1 MLLAFWL
8 GPDKTVLVSGHFK
21 RPSNGQL
28 SLNAVKKWSFVDL
41 WQVVTSIAGIKRVIP
56 PMVPSNGPNV
66 MQTYDI
72 IMLII
77 LASAAIFG
85 AIKGFAWQVASLA
98 SIVVSYFVANHFR
111 HDVAKHINAQP
122 PWNVFL
128 AMLLLYFGTSLA
140 IWLVFRMISSSIDK
154 IRLKEFDRQLG
165 AGLGLLKGAVL
176 CCIVTMFAM
185 TLLGPNQ
192 KTVIAR
198 SKSGQYIAQAL
209 AHAGSIMPPEVKE
222 VIGPYI
228 ANVERQLEQ
237 GRAPEGFPV
246 PLDLQGANGTSLGN
260 DLMRGIG
267 LEANP
272 GQSGNGQTTQGGGI
286 LERFLGT
293 SPRTQ
298 PAPQATPQNFPQ
310 GNPPSGSTNT
320 WYGNDILPTVPSPAP
335 RQPLPNQPIL
345 PNQGIPGGT
354 PVLPPLP
361 F

>member
-1 MLLAFWL
+1 
-8 GPDKTVLVSGHFK
+8 
-21 RPSNGQL
+21 
-28 SLNAVKKWSFVDL
+28 
-41 WQVVTSIAGIKRVIP
+41 
-56 PMVPSNGPNV
+56 

-98 SIVVSYFVANHFR
+98 SIFVSYIVASHFR

-165 AGLGLLKGAVL
+165 AALGLLKGAAL

-192 KTVIAR
+192 KTLIAR
-198 SKSGQYIAQAL
+198 SRSGQYIAQAL
-209 AHAGSIMPPEVKE
+209 AHAGSLMPAEVKE

-228 ANVERQLEQ
+228 VNVERQLEQ
-237 GRAPEGFPV
+237 GRAPEGFPMPV
-246 PLDLQGANGTSLGN
+246 DVQGANGTSLGN

-267 LEANP
+267 LE
-272 GQSGNGQTTQGGGI
+272 GGNGQNGNGQATSAGGI

-293 SPRTQ
+293 SPRSA
-298 PAPQATPQNFPQ
+298 PAPQRNNYPPATGTTGGQL
-310 GNPPSGSTNT
+310 PPPGGTNT
-320 WYGNDILPTVPSPAP
+320 WYGNDILPAAP
-335 RQPLPNQPIL
+335 IPGAPQPIPNQPA
-345 PNQGIPGGT
+345 PSVPSST

>member
-1 MLLAFWL
+1 
-8 GPDKTVLVSGHFK
+8 
-21 RPSNGQL
+21 
-28 SLNAVKKWSFVDL
+28 
-41 WQVVTSIAGIKRVIP
+41 
-56 PMVPSNGPNV
+56 MVPSNGPFA

-98 SIVVSYFVANHFR
+98 SIFVSYIVASHFR

-165 AGLGLLKGAVL
+165 AGLGLLKGAAL

-192 KTVIAR
+192 KTLIAR
-198 SKSGQYIAQAL
+198 SRSGQYIAQAL
-209 AHAGSIMPPEVKE
+209 AHAGSLMPAEVKE

-228 ANVERQLEQ
+228 VNVERELEQ
-237 GRAPEGFPV
+237 GRAPEGFPMPV
-246 PLDLQGANGTSLGN
+246 DVQGVNGTSLGN

-267 LEANP
+267 LE
-272 GQSGNGQTTQGGGI
+272 GGNGQNGNNQATSAGGI

-293 SPRTQ
+293 SPRSAPSPQ
-298 PAPQATPQNFPQ
+298 RNNYPPATGTPGGQL
-310 GNPPSGSTNT
+310 PPPGGTNT
-320 WYGNDILPTVPSPAP
+320 WYGNDILPSAPIPGTPQPFPTQPAPSVPS
-335 RQPLPNQPIL
+335 
-345 PNQGIPGGT
+345 GIPA
-354 PVLPPLP
+354 LPPLP

>member
-1 MLLAFWL
+1 
-8 GPDKTVLVSGHFK
+8 
-21 RPSNGQL
+21 
-28 SLNAVKKWSFVDL
+28 
-41 WQVVTSIAGIKRVIP
+41 
-56 PMVPSNGPNV
+56 

-98 SIVVSYFVANHFR
+98 SIFVSYIVASHFR

-165 AGLGLLKGAVL
+165 AGLGLLKGAAL

-192 KTVIAR
+192 KTLIAR
-198 SKSGQYIAQAL
+198 SRSGQYIAQAL
-209 AHAGSIMPPEVKE
+209 AHAGSLMPAEVKE

-228 ANVERQLEQ
+228 VNVERELEQ
-237 GRAPEGFPV
+237 GRAPEGFPMPV
-246 PLDLQGANGTSLGN
+246 DVQGVNGTSLGN

-267 LEANP
+267 LE
-272 GQSGNGQTTQGGGI
+272 GGNGQNGNNQATSAGGI

-293 SPRTQ
+293 SPRSAPSPQ
-298 PAPQATPQNFPQ
+298 RNNYPPATGTPGGQL
-310 GNPPSGSTNT
+310 PPPGGTNT
-320 WYGNDILPTVPSPAP
+320 WYGNDILPSAPIPGTPQPFPTQPAPSVPS
-335 RQPLPNQPIL
+335 
-345 PNQGIPGGT
+345 GIPA
-354 PVLPPLP
+354 LPPLP

>member
-1 MLLAFWL
+1 
-8 GPDKTVLVSGHFK
+8 
-21 RPSNGQL
+21 
-28 SLNAVKKWSFVDL
+28 
-41 WQVVTSIAGIKRVIP
+41 
-56 PMVPSNGPNV
+56 MVPSNGPFA

-98 SIVVSYFVANHFR
+98 SIFVSYIVASHFR

-128 AMLLLYFGTSLA
+128 AMLLLYFGTSLT

-165 AGLGLLKGAVL
+165 AGLGLLKGAAL

-192 KTVIAR
+192 KTLIAR
-198 SKSGQYIAQAL
+198 SRSGQYIAQAL
-209 AHAGSIMPPEVKE
+209 AHAGSLMPAEVKE

-228 ANVERQLEQ
+228 VNVERQLEQ
-237 GRAPEGFPV
+237 GRAPEGFPMPV
-246 PLDLQGANGTSLGN
+246 DVQGANGTSFGN

-267 LEANP
+267 LE
-272 GQSGNGQTTQGGGI
+272 GGNGQNGNGQATSAGGI

-293 SPRTQ
+293 SPRSAPSPQ
-298 PAPQATPQNFPQ
+298 RNNYPPATGTTGGQL
-310 GNPPSGSTNT
+310 PPPGGTNT
-320 WYGNDILPTVPSPAP
+320 WYGNDILPATPIPGAP
-335 RQPLPNQPIL
+335 QPIPNQPA
-345 PNQGIPGGT
+345 PSVPSGT

>member
-1 MLLAFWL
+1 
-8 GPDKTVLVSGHFK
+8 
-21 RPSNGQL
+21 
-28 SLNAVKKWSFVDL
+28 
-41 WQVVTSIAGIKRVIP
+41 
-56 PMVPSNGPNV
+56 

-85 AIKGFAWQVASLA
+85 AIKGFAWQVASFA

-165 AGLGLLKGAVL
+165 AGMGLLKGAAL

-198 SKSGQYIAQAL
+198 SRSGQYIAQAL

-246 PLDLQGANGTSLGN
+246 PLDYQGANGTSLGN

-267 LEANP
+267 LE
-272 GQSGNGQTTQGGGI
+272 GGNGQNPNAQNPNGQSASNGGI

-293 SPRTQ
+293 SPRYSPVPQ
-298 PAPQATPQNFPQ
+298 ASPQNLPQATA
-310 GNPPSGSTNT
+310 PSGSTNT
-320 WYGNDILPTVPSPAP
+320 WYGNDILPTAPAAP
-335 RQPLPNQPIL
+335 PKQPLPNQPNQPYQ
-345 PNQGIPGGT
+345 PNQGFPNGT

>member
-1 MLLAFWL
+1 
-8 GPDKTVLVSGHFK
+8 
-21 RPSNGQL
+21 
-28 SLNAVKKWSFVDL
+28 
-41 WQVVTSIAGIKRVIP
+41 
-56 PMVPSNGPNV
+56 MVPSNGPNA

-98 SIVVSYFVANHFR
+98 SIVVSYFVANYFR

-165 AGLGLLKGAVL
+165 AGFGLLKGAVL

-192 KTVIAR
+192 KTFIAR
-198 SKSGQYIAQAL
+198 SRSGQYIAQAL

-246 PLDLQGANGTSLGN
+246 PLDFQGANGTSLGN

-267 LEANP
+267 LEGAK
-272 GQSGNGQTTQGGGI
+272 GQNRNGQPASNGGI

-293 SPRTQ
+293 SPRAV
-298 PAPQATPQNFPQ
+298 PAPQSAPATQSAPLNFPQ
-310 GNPPSGSTNT
+310 AAQPSGSTNT
-320 WYGNDILPTVPSPAP
+320 WYGNDILPTAPGAPP
-335 RQPLPNQPIL
+335 RQPLPSPPNQPYQ

>member
-1 MLLAFWL
+1 
-8 GPDKTVLVSGHFK
+8 
-21 RPSNGQL
+21 
-28 SLNAVKKWSFVDL
+28 
-41 WQVVTSIAGIKRVIP
+41 
-56 PMVPSNGPNV
+56 MVPSNGPFA

-98 SIVVSYFVANHFR
+98 SIFVSYIVASHFR

-165 AGLGLLKGAVL
+165 AGLGLLKGAAL

-192 KTVIAR
+192 KTLIAR
-198 SKSGQYIAQAL
+198 SRSGQYIAQAL
-209 AHAGSIMPPEVKE
+209 AHAGSLMPAEVKE

-228 ANVERQLEQ
+228 VNVERELEQ
-237 GRAPEGFPV
+237 GRAPEGFPMPV
-246 PLDLQGANGTSLGN
+246 DVQGANGTSLGN

-267 LEANP
+267 LE
-272 GQSGNGQTTQGGGI
+272 GGNGQNGNNQATSAGGI

-293 SPRTQ
+293 SPRSA
-298 PAPQATPQNFPQ
+298 PAPQRNNYPPATGTIGGQL
-310 GNPPSGSTNT
+310 PPPGGTNT
-320 WYGNDILPTVPSPAP
+320 WYGNDILPAAP
-335 RQPLPNQPIL
+335 ISGAPQPIPNQPA
-345 PNQGIPGGT
+345 PSVPSGT

>member
-1 MLLAFWL
+1 
-8 GPDKTVLVSGHFK
+8 
-21 RPSNGQL
+21 
-28 SLNAVKKWSFVDL
+28 
-41 WQVVTSIAGIKRVIP
+41 
-56 PMVPSNGPNV
+56 MVPSNGPSA

-98 SIVVSYFVANHFR
+98 SIFVSYIVASHFR

-165 AGLGLLKGAVL
+165 AGLGLLKGAAL

-192 KTVIAR
+192 KTLIAR
-198 SKSGQYIAQAL
+198 SRSGQYIAQAL
-209 AHAGSIMPPEVKE
+209 AHAGSLMPAEVKE

-228 ANVERQLEQ
+228 VNVERQLEQ
-237 GRAPEGFPV
+237 GRAPEGFPMPV
-246 PLDLQGANGTSLGN
+246 DVQGANGTSLGN

-267 LEANP
+267 LE
-272 GQSGNGQTTQGGGI
+272 GGNGQNGNGQATSAGGI

-293 SPRTQ
+293 SPRSA
-298 PAPQATPQNFPQ
+298 PAPQKNNYPPATGTPGGQL
-310 GNPPSGSTNT
+310 PPPGGTNT
-320 WYGNDILPTVPSPAP
+320 WYGNDILPAAP
-335 RQPLPNQPIL
+335 IPGAPQPIPNQPA
-345 PNQGIPGGT
+345 PSVPSGT

>member
-1 MLLAFWL
+1 ML
-8 GPDKTVLVSGHFK
+8 
-21 RPSNGQL
+21 PSNGL
-28 SLNAVKKWSFVDL
+28 
-41 WQVVTSIAGIKRVIP
+41 TT
-56 PMVPSNGPNV
+56 

-72 IMLII
+72 LMLII

-98 SIVVSYFVANHFR
+98 SIVVSYFVANYFR
-111 HDVAKHINAQP
+111 YDVAKHINAQP

-128 AMLLLYFGTSLA
+128 AMLLLFFGTSLA
-140 IWLVFRMISSSIDK
+140 IWLIFRMVSSSIDK

-165 AGLGLLKGAVL
+165 AGFGLIKGAAM
-176 CCIVTMFAM
+176 CCVVTMFAM

-192 KTVIAR
+192 KTAIAR
-198 SKSGQYIAQAL
+198 SRSGQYISQAL

-228 ANVERQLEQ
+228 ANVERELEQ

-246 PLDLQGANGTSLGN
+246 PVEFQGANGTNLGN

-267 LEANP
+267 LQGLN
-272 GQSGNGQTTQGGGI
+272 GQNGNGQATSAGGI
-286 LERFLGT
+286 LDRFLGT
-293 SPRTQ
+293 
-298 PAPQATPQNFPQ
+298 
-310 GNPPSGSTNT
+310 NPPATGTPGGQLPPPGGTNT
-320 WYGNDILPTVPSPAP
+320 WYGNDILPSAP
-335 RQPLPNQPIL
+335 LPGTPQPIPNQPA
-345 PNQGIPGGT
+345 PSVPSGI

>member
-1 MLLAFWL
+1 MA
-8 GPDKTVLVSGHFK
+8 PT
-21 RPSNGQL
+21 
-28 SLNAVKKWSFVDL
+28 
-41 WQVVTSIAGIKRVIP
+41 
-56 PMVPSNGPNV
+56 NGPYA

-98 SIVVSYFVANHFR
+98 SIVVSYFVANYFR
-111 HDVAKHINAQP
+111 NDVAKYINAQP

-128 AMLLLYFGTSLA
+128 AMLLLFFGTSLA
-140 IWLVFRMISSSIDK
+140 IWLVFRMISASIDK

-165 AGLGLLKGAVL
+165 AGFGLIKGAAM

-192 KTVIAR
+192 KNAIAR
-198 SKSGQYIAQAL
+198 SRSGQYIAQAL
-209 AHAGSIMPPEVKE
+209 AHAGSIMPAEVKE

-237 GRAPEGFPV
+237 GRTAEGFPV
-246 PLDLQGANGTSLGN
+246 PVEFQGANGTNLGN

-267 LEANP
+267 LEGSSNP
-272 GQSGNGQTTQGGGI
+272 NGYGPAPSSGGI

-293 SPRTQ
+293 SPKSSPIPSNPIPQ
-298 PAPQATPQNFPQ
+298 NVPQVLPQAGYPPTQTRPTSQIPPQN
-310 GNPPSGSTNT
+310 GTNT
-320 WYGNDILPTVPSPAP
+320 WYGNDILPSA
-335 RQPLPNQPIL
+335 PLPNQPAPGPINPGL
-345 PNQGIPGGT
+345 PNGT

>member
-1 MLLAFWL
+1 ML
-8 GPDKTVLVSGHFK
+8 
-21 RPSNGQL
+21 
-28 SLNAVKKWSFVDL
+28 
-41 WQVVTSIAGIKRVIP
+41 
-56 PMVPSNGPNV
+56 PSNGPYV

-72 IMLII
+72 IMLIF

-98 SIVVSYFVANHFR
+98 SIVLSYFVANYFR
-111 HDVAKHINAQP
+111 NDVAKYINAQP

-154 IRLKEFDRQLG
+154 IKLKEFDRQLG
-165 AGLGLLKGAVL
+165 AGFGLLKGAVM

-185 TLLGPNQ
+185 TLLGPTQ
-192 KTVIAR
+192 KTMIAR

-209 AHAGSIMPPEVKE
+209 SHAGSIMPPEVKE

-237 GRAPEGFPV
+237 GRTQEGFPV
-246 PLDLQGANGTSLGN
+246 PVDVQGANGTSFGN

-267 LEANP
+267 MDSTGNSGAN
-272 GQSGNGQTTQGGGI
+272 GSATSTGGI

-293 SPRTQ
+293 SPRT
-298 PAPQATPQNFPQ
+298 APPTQGPPQGALPQNPTSQ
-310 GNPPSGSTNT
+310 PRQLPPPNTSNT
-320 WYGNDILPTVPSPAP
+320 WYGNDILPA
-335 RQPLPNQPIL
+335 QPLPNQPIPSQPNSNL
-345 PNQGIPGGT
+345 PGST

>member
-1 MLLAFWL
+1 
-8 GPDKTVLVSGHFK
+8 
-21 RPSNGQL
+21 
-28 SLNAVKKWSFVDL
+28 
-41 WQVVTSIAGIKRVIP
+41 
-56 PMVPSNGPNV
+56 

-98 SIVVSYFVANHFR
+98 SIFVSYIVASHFR

-165 AGLGLLKGAVL
+165 AGLGLLKGAAL

-192 KTVIAR
+192 KTLIAR
-198 SKSGQYIAQAL
+198 SRSGQYIAQAL
-209 AHAGSIMPPEVKE
+209 AHAGSLMPAEVKE

-228 ANVERQLEQ
+228 VNVERQLEQ
-237 GRAPEGFPV
+237 GRAPEGFPMPV
-246 PLDLQGANGTSLGN
+246 DVQGANGTSFGN

-267 LEANP
+267 LE
-272 GQSGNGQTTQGGGI
+272 GGNGQNGNGQATSAGGI

-293 SPRTQ
+293 SPRSAPTTQ
-298 PAPQATPQNFPQ
+298 SAPQSGAQSGTQNFPR
-310 GNPPSGSTNT
+310 NNYPPATGTPGGQLPPPGGTNT
-320 WYGNDILPTVPSPAP
+320 WYGNDILPSAPLPGSP
-335 RQPLPNQPIL
+335 QPIPNQP
-345 PNQGIPGGT
+345 PPSGI

>member
-1 MLLAFWL
+1 MQAKTALLLTHRRLIQQFVEDSF
-8 GPDKTVLVSGHFK
+8 PIHE
-21 RPSNGQL
+21 P
-28 SLNAVKKWSFVDL
+28 NA
-41 WQVVTSIAGIKRVIP
+41 
-56 PMVPSNGPNV
+56 

-72 IMLII
+72 LMLII

-98 SIVVSYFVANHFR
+98 SIVVSYFVANYFR
-111 HDVAKHINAQP
+111 NDVAKHINAQP

-128 AMLLLYFGTSLA
+128 AMLLLFFGTSLA
-140 IWLVFRMISSSIDK
+140 IWLIFRMISSTIDK

-165 AGLGLLKGAVL
+165 AGFGLLKGAAM

-192 KTVIAR
+192 KTAIAR
-198 SKSGQYIAQAL
+198 SKSGLYIAQAL
-209 AHAGSIMPPEVKE
+209 AHAGSIMPEEVKQ

-237 GRAPEGFPV
+237 GRGPEGFPV
-246 PLDLQGANGTSLGN
+246 PVDLQGANGTSLGN

-267 LEANP
+267 LEVPNSP
-272 GQSGNGQTTQGGGI
+272 GNTQSGGQNSGGQGGSAGGI

-293 SPRTQ
+293 SPKTGPATQ
-298 PAPQATPQNFPQ
+298 NPIQYNSQGSYPLPSSPPTGQATP
-310 GNPPSGSTNT
+310 SGATNT
-320 WYGNDILPTVPSPAP
+320 WYGNDILPTAP
-335 RQPLPNQPIL
+335 G
-345 PNQGIPGGT
+345 NQGTI

>member
-1 MLLAFWL
+1 MQAKTALLLTHRRLIQQFVEDSF
-8 GPDKTVLVSGHFK
+8 PIHE
-21 RPSNGQL
+21 P
-28 SLNAVKKWSFVDL
+28 NA
-41 WQVVTSIAGIKRVIP
+41 
-56 PMVPSNGPNV
+56 

-72 IMLII
+72 LMLII

-98 SIVVSYFVANHFR
+98 SIVVSYFVANYFR
-111 HDVAKHINAQP
+111 NDVAKHINAQP

-128 AMLLLYFGTSLA
+128 AMLLLFFGTSLA
-140 IWLVFRMISSSIDK
+140 IWLIFRMISSTIDK

-165 AGLGLLKGAVL
+165 AGFGLLKGAAM

-192 KTVIAR
+192 KTAIAR
-198 SKSGQYIAQAL
+198 SKSGLYIAQAL
-209 AHAGSIMPPEVKE
+209 AHAGSIMPEEVKQ

-237 GRAPEGFPV
+237 GRGPEGFPV
-246 PLDLQGANGTSLGN
+246 PVDLQGANGTSLGN

-267 LEANP
+267 GQNSG
-272 GQSGNGQTTQGGGI
+272 GQSGSAGGI

-293 SPRTQ
+293 SPKTV
-298 PAPQATPQNFPQ
+298 PATPP
-310 GNPPSGSTNT
+310 GATST
-320 WYGNDILPTVPSPAP
+320 WYGNDILPTAPAAPSSG
-335 RQPLPNQPIL
+335 QPIQNQPA
-345 PNQGIPGGT
+345 